1 MPVRL
6 LRAIA
11 TGDPAVIGH
20 PTPVASDRGRGGPPA
35 RRPRH
40 PSRPP
45 WSVAGRLA
53 LGVLAAAACVLPACG
68 PGGGADAPGLLPVE
82 LPELDGL
89 HPSVRT
95 QVEAAQAA
103 LAEVGRGSA
112 AERGAAFGRL
122 GLLLMAGEHP
132 AAAEPSL
139 RNAVQLLPREF
150 RWTYYL
156 AHLYRQQGDLAQ
168 AAEYFERAHDRR
180 PDDFPALI
188 WLVGTLLNL
197 GQPEAV
203 EPWLAKARAL
213 RPGSAV
219 VRFQEGRTAA
229 ATRDHA
235 RAVEHLNA
243 VLRLDPNASVA
254 HYPLAMAYRALG
266 DLEAAEYHLGRAGGG
281 DGGGSLGL
289 SDPLMADLATLLRSP
304 QAHRARA
311 LEADA
316 NGDRPEAARQF
327 QMAVELDPADPL
339 MRLSLAMA
347 QDRAGNPRGALPELE
362 AALELDPELAQAH
375 YVLGTLLERS
385 GRDEEA
391 IDRFTAAAARDP
403 LSAEVQL
410 RLADALRRTGR
421 VEASLAGYRRTLE
434 IDAGAEGA
442 RFGEGMALV
451 RLGRHREARER
462 LESALGRTAGHP
474 LFATALARLLAASPD
489 ARVRDGRRAFE
500 LVEVVVAEHK
510 TTDVAETMAMALA
523 ELGEFRGAME
533 WQQLAID
540 VATDAGRSDLAARMS
555 DNLARYRRGEPCRT
569 PWRDDAPEHRPG
581 PAVEP
586 GLLGAGPTS

>member
-1 MPVRL
+1 
-6 LRAIA
+6 
-11 TGDPAVIGH
+11 
-20 PTPVASDRGRGGPPA
+20 
-35 RRPRH
+35 
-40 PSRPP
+40 
-45 WSVAGRLA
+45 
-53 LGVLAAAACVLPACG
+53 
-68 PGGGADAPGLLPVE
+68 
-82 LPELDGL
+82 
-89 HPSVRT
+89 
-95 QVEAAQAA
+95 
-103 LAEVGRGSA
+103 
-112 AERGAAFGRL
+112 
-122 GLLLMAGEHP
+122 
-132 AAAEPSL
+132 
-139 RNAVQLLPREF
+139 
-150 RWTYYL
+150 
-156 AHLYRQQGDLAQ
+156 
-168 AAEYFERAHDRR
+168 
-180 PDDFPALI
+180 
-188 WLVGTLLNL
+188 
-197 GQPEAV
+197 
-203 EPWLAKARAL
+203 
-213 RPGSAV
+213 
-219 VRFQEGRTAA
+219 
-229 ATRDHA
+229 
-235 RAVEHLNA
+235 
-243 VLRLDPNASVA
+243 
-254 HYPLAMAYRALG
+254 
-266 DLEAAEYHLGRAGGG
+266 
-281 DGGGSLGL
+281 
-289 SDPLMADLATLLRSP
+289 
-304 QAHRARA
+304 
-311 LEADA
+311 
-316 NGDRPEAARQF
+316 
-327 QMAVELDPADPL
+327 MAVELDPADPL

-347 QDRAGNPRGALPELE
+347 QDRAGNPRAALPELE

-540 VATDAGRSDLAARMS
+540 VATDAGRPDVAARMS